1 MLVHQEGRMGGAVL
15 LCEDGLD
22 ALARRPAA
30 EIPTL
35 AKIAKGGPPADLSVI
50 LPTEMEDVGD

>member
-1 MLVHQEGRMGGAVL
+1 MGGAVL

-35 AKIAKGGPPADLSVI
+35 AKIAKCGPPADLSVI